1 MNFIHN
7 DILRRNLFNKL
18 ELKKLYYK
26 FILYQ
31 KKDFLD
37 SKNKIQKKLIK
48 LSKNA
53 SKVRIKNRCIIT
65 GRSRAVYKDF
75 RLSRFIF
82 RELALNGNLP
92 GVKKASW

>member
-1 MNFIHN
+1 MNHIHK

-26 FILYQ
+26 YILCQ
-31 KKDFLD
+31 KIDFLGTK
-37 SKNKIQKKLIK
+37 KNIQKKLTK

-65 GRSRAVYKDF
+65 GRSKAVYKDF
-75 RLSRFIF
+75 RLSRFMF
-82 RELALNGNLP
+82 RELALSGRLP
-92 GVKKASW
+92 GIKKASW

>member
-1 MNFIHN
+1 MNFIHK

-26 FILYQ
+26 FILNQ
-31 KKDFLD
+31 KKDFLG
-37 SKNKIQKKLIK
+37 NNNNIQKKLTK

-65 GRSRAVYKDF
+65 GRSKSVYKDF
-75 RLSRFIF
+75 RLSRFMF
-82 RELALNGNLP
+82 RELALSGRLP
-92 GVKKASW
+92 GVKKSSW

>member
-1 MNFIHN
+1 MNYIHK

-18 ELKKLYYK
+18 EVKKLYYK
-26 FILYQ
+26 YILSQDGESLDVKYQ
-31 KKDFLD
+31 A
-37 SKNKIQKKLIK
+37 QKKLTK

-65 GRSRAVYKDF
+65 GRSKAVYRDF
-75 RLSRFIF
+75 RLSRFMF
-82 RELALNGNLP
+82 RELALNGRLP